1 MLKEEGEEK
10 AAAGLLFAGGSR
22 FLQVQNFTLSAER
35 PGRDQRAGR
44 SGCVASS
51 RRAVLGEAEGIRL
64 DRRALGMAPEAG
76 HQC

>member
-1 MLKEEGEEK
+1 MLKEEAEEK

-22 FLQVQNFTLSAER
+22 FFQVQSFTLSAAR
-35 PGRDQRAGR
+35 PERDQQAGR
-44 SGCVASS
+44 RGRVASS
-51 RRAVLGEAEGIRL
+51 RRAALAEAEGIRL